1 MLERDYVAT
10 IAQRLREPRKFMQVV
25 VGPRQT
31 GKSTSVGQAL
41 DKLDVAKVE
50 FSFDRP
56 RDQRARK
63 PEEVWEGA
71 RAMLSS
77 CDEVVLSLD
86 EVQKFPSGHQLLN
99 TFGTRI
105 RVAGETRRPCSRA
118 RRRLR
123 CKAAWRSRS
132 RVDSRF

>member
-1 MLERDYVAT
+1 MSNTIGLYGSGCMCEGKERAVLERDYVAT

-56 RDQRARK
+56 RDHRAQ
-63 PEEVWEGA
+63 A
-71 RAMLSS
+71 RGSVGERSGNAL
-77 CDEVVLSLD
+77 
-86 EVQKFPSGHQLLN
+86 FPRRSGS
-99 TFGTRI
+99 I
-105 RVAGETRRPCSRA
+105 A
-118 RRRLR
+118 R
-123 CKAAWRSRS
+123 
-132 RVDSRF
+132 